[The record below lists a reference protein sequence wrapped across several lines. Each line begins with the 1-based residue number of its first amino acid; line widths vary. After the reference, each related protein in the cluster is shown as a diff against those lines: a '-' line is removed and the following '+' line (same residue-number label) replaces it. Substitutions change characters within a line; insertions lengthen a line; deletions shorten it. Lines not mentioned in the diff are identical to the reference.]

1 MPMPGMAVYAASKAF
16 VLRFTE
22 ALAYELRETPLT
34 VLALVPGPPRTDFYR
49 ASGSSEKGMA
59 FQDPDEVVSTA
70 LSALDKKTP
79 LRSVVSGARNRWTSR
94 IATRLPRPPRPLPRA
109 PRHGRPPLPTAAHD
123 TLPLGLV
130 AGFTRRAGARPSPR
144 PGRSARR

>member
-1 MPMPGMAVYAASKAF
+1 VASLTGYMPMPGMAVYAASKAF

-34 VLALVPGPPRTDFYR
+34 VLALVPGPTRTDFYR

-59 FQDPDEVVSTA
+59 FQDPDEVVTTA

-94 IATRLPRPPRPLPRA
+94 IVTWLPRRTVLRLANASPDHTA
-109 PRHGRPPLPTAAHD
+109 TVSASSPTAPTTH
-123 TLPLGLV
+123 
-130 AGFTRRAGARPSPR
+130 
-144 PGRSARR
+144 